1 MKIIVSPL
9 MGVCCAFGLLTGT
22 SMANPDKEVDKGET
36 MTKALCMACHGDTQ
50 AGQKR
55 LAPPMMMVK
64 SHYSALKKDGM
75 VKAIV
80 KWAKKPDAKHS
91 RMPGAIRN
99 FGLMP
104 PLPLPDA
111 DLTAIATYISKT
123 EFAMPKG
130 CGPGPGAGAGAG
142 KGKGAQAGCDPTKCD
157 PTNCDPEKCG
167 QGCGPGAGKGQG
179 QGRGRGRGRGNGQGQ
194 GGQGRGQQSQ

>member
-1 MKIIVSPL
+1 MKTTRIASPL
-9 MGVCCAFGLLTGT
+9 MGVCCVIGTLTGL
-22 SMANPDKEVDKGET
+22 SMAEPDKGET

-64 SHYSALKKDGM
+64 QRYQTLKKDEM
-75 VKAIV
+75 VAAIV
-80 KWAKKPDAKHS
+80 AWAKKPDAKHS
-91 RMPGAIRN
+91 RMPGAINN

-111 DLTAIATYISKT
+111 DLQAIASYIAKT

-130 CGPGPGAGAGAG
+130 CGPGAGNGQGPAAG
-142 KGKGAQAGCDPTKCD
+142 K
-157 PTNCDPEKCG
+157 
-167 QGCGPGAGKGQG
+167 G
-179 QGRGRGRGRGNGQGQ
+179 QGRGRGQGQ
-194 GGQGRGQQSQ
+194 GAGRGQPSN